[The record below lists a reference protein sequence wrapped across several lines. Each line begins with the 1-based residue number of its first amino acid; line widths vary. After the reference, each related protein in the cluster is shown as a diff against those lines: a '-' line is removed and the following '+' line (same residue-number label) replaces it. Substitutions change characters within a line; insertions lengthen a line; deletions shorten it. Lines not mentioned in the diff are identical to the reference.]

1 MHDFKLPL
9 KYLQEWFSEEIVSC
23 KRQKL
28 ANLIKSLMEEQGI
41 KVEEIGLPVLT
52 FTNGN
57 SASVVIAITV
67 IYAIFFSEFANM
79 CSFVRQDNQSRM
91 EDEEE
96 EEEEDDEEEEMNE
109 EDEQALKNQ
118 VHSSGTNFFL
128 FIKFELVFI
137 EN

>member
-1 MHDFKLPL
+1 
-9 KYLQEWFSEEIVSC
+9 
-23 KRQKL
+23 
-28 ANLIKSLMEEQGI
+28 MEEQGI

-57 SASVVIAITV
+57 NASVVIAITV